1 MVNKVNNAV
10 KCQNAMLMK
19 CYDDDST
26 VLEVISRNYISM
38 LDIAVR
44 DILEYCISHRM
55 KGNTKI

>member
-19 CYDDDST
+19 CYDDDTT
-26 VLEVISRNYISM
+26 VLIPRNYISM

-44 DILEYCISHRM
+44 DIHEYCISHRM
-55 KGNTKI
+55 K